1 MGFRHDIAKSLISV
15 IISHCDEIQ
24 YRDIAET
31 NVADSTRLAGI
42 H

>member
-1 MGFRHDIAKSLISV
+1 MGFRQD